1 MTAIVT
7 ADRFVSA
14 LAQRVKA
21 GADATVSGPNKE
33 LKDAMVAKKFFTDV
47 GGGGGPTTPTTTP
60 TLDAVVTA
68 GNTTDK
74 AVTLTGGLLT
84 AKDAQVTG
92 GFTVGGTGIQ
102 PTYRST
108 FRGNSTYDTTV
119 FIHAPT
125 IHPTLQTSLMT
136 LQCYHNSV
144 NLVRFIRAPDG
155 TAGLVPGTQV
165 GTITTNGTSVS
176 YNTTSDYRLKTNIT
190 GITDGVTRVKQ
201 LAPCK
206 FNWITGNTTDQVD
219 GFIAHEVA
227 AVVPDAVTGQKDA
240 VNHDGT
246 ANLQSIDH
254 SKLVPVLTAAVKELI
269 ERVEQLESL
278 LSART

>member
-7 ADRFVSA
+7 ADRFVST
-14 LAQRVKA
+14 LAQRVNA
-21 GADATVSGPNKE
+21 GADATVSGPNKA
-33 LKDAMVAKKFFTDV
+33 LKDAMVAKKFFADV
-47 GGGGGPTTPTTTP
+47 GGGGPTTPTTTP

-68 GNTTDK
+68 GSTTDK
-74 AVTLTGGLLT
+74 AVTLTGGLLS
-84 AKDAQVTG
+84 AKDIKITG
-92 GFTVGGTGIQ
+92 GMTVGGEVQ
-102 PTYRST
+102 PTYRAT
-108 FRGNSTYDTTV
+108 FRGNSTYDATV

-125 IHPTLQTSLMT
+125 IHPTLQTTLMT

-155 TAGLVPGTQV
+155 TDGLVPGAQV
-165 GTITTNGTSVS
+165 GTITTNGSSTS

-269 ERVEQLESL
+269 ARVEQLETL